1 MLTQSTTLIE
11 QRQIL
16 FQSIFLGGTLKKIV
30 DSEAIPIHSSV
41 PIDAVSHSQW
51 LHRVEQRL
59 KQVEMGK
66 NSIGYTRYRSKVP
79 RQARRAV
86 DPKTPKVAD
95 DKISKKVF
103 DETMKAWRRQ
113 LHVFSIGEGSM
124 QEVACLQS
132 GDIITT
138 KRYIAP
144 DLVSSAYDI
153 QDSLYPQQKQDKQS
167 NIRNI
172 KQDIKDSMDDI
183 PLSTLIER
191 KTEERTSLQGFAD
204 DVSIDRVSKQSQRE
218 DNDLHYQNRYR
229 SKSTEDDDKEF
240 IEIDGIDKRVCI
252 KDLSCT
258 DTDEYTVDYGHYSED
273 IKSRGFE
280 KESDDE
286 NDYDYEADGYLDVV
300 DCCNASFGIYHN
312 IDAFS
317 GIDRFGIRKLASNLV
332 QDSSEKTHS
341 SIKMIDLAVGSFI
354 CPPLV
359 GSLPFDENMAKQI
372 QILQDQ
378 RSAVKDNF

>member
-1 MLTQSTTLIE
+1 MSISQSTTLTE
-11 QRQIL
+11 QRRIL

-113 LHVFSIGEGSM
+113 LHVFSIGEGSI
-124 QEVACLQS
+124 QEVTCLQS

-144 DLVSSAYDI
+144 DLVSSDYDI
-153 QDSLYPQQKQDKQS
+153 QDSLYPQQQQEQKQDKQS
-167 NIRNI
+167 NI
-172 KQDIKDSMDDI
+172 KMDDI
-183 PLSTLIER
+183 PPGTLIER
-191 KTEERTSLQGFAD
+191 KTERITSVQGFAD
-204 DVSIDRVSKQSQRE
+204 DDSSLDRVNKQTQKE
-218 DNDLHYQNRYR
+218 DNDLHYQKRHR
-229 SKSTEDDDKEF
+229 SKSTEDVDKEY
-240 IEIDGIDKRVCI
+240 IDGIDKRVCI

-258 DTDEYTVDYGHYSED
+258 DTDEFTVDYGYYSED
-273 IKSRGFE
+273 IKMRGFE
-280 KESDDE
+280 KVSDDE
-286 NDYDYEADGYLDVV
+286 NDYDYEADGYLDVL
-300 DCCNASFGIYHN
+300 DCCNSSFGISHT
-312 IDAFS
+312 IDAFG

-332 QDSSEKTHS
+332 QDIIVSLEKTQS
-341 SIKMIDLAVGSFI
+341 TIKMIDLAVGSFI

-359 GSLPFDENMAKQI
+359 GSLPFDENMSKQI
-372 QILQDQ
+372 KFLQDQ
-378 RSAVKDNF
+378 RLVAQKR